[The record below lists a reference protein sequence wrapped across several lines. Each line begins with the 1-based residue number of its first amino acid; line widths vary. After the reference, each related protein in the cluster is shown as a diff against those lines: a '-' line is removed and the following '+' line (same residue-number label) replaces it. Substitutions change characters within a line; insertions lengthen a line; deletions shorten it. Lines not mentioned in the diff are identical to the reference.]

1 MTAVA
6 EDSRVRDA
14 GREAPLIFGGWEV
27 GLLAI
32 MAILYS
38 AGLYLNPAF
47 FGSTDALFSVLRD
60 ASRYGVLAI
69 GMTFVI
75 VNKELDLSVGS
86 TFGLTAA
93 IFGVIFAPTYFDMG
107 IWTAVAWC
115 LVMGLTVGLINGF
128 LVTVLEVP
136 AFIAT
141 LTMLFI
147 GRGVILGVT
156 GGKNIAF
163 EIKAGEFPAFF
174 HLGEINA
181 FGFNNQIILF
191 VIIAAIAATALAYTT
206 IGWTTYSVGGNEQA
220 ARYAGINTRF
230 VRMRSYVLSSLC
242 AVTAGLMS
250 VAQNKDADPLAGF
263 GLELIAISSVI
274 VGGAAIFGGR
284 GRILGSCL
292 GAILIGLIDKVLR
305 EGVPT
310 TRTIDLGNGDTA
322 QVAAVTQLPPGAVP
336 AFLGVVLIIAVLI
349 EPWLVRRRAIPRLW
363 AWLRGRPPPPVPDLG
378 GIAIASAPT
387 RGATV
392 QARGLGK
399 RGIAAFFYR
408 RDAAAVILMVAL
420 WLFGWWARPDFW
432 AGLDNSFAT
441 LLAFSEIA
449 LLAVGLTFV
458 MANGDIDLS
467 VGSVLALSGAVAA
480 VIMKDTTWGPLA
492 AVGGGT
498 PRRRDRRP
506 HQRLAHRLRRLAR
519 LHRHARDVLLGARHR
534 LVDRRRHPAQR
545 LSGVVQPD
553 WTKPLRAPR
562 RHGHGARRRIV
573 ACDRQGGQRADN
585 LRSLR
590 RAHCGGR
597 ARPYDLR
604 REGLRDRRQRTG
616 CEFRRHQHA
625 AGPLHV
631 LPDLIALRRLCGNH
645 LRRLLSQL
653 HSDRR
658 AIARARQH
666 LLDHHRRRI
675 DLRRLRHDDRLACGR
690 RRHHAHPFASLVA
703 DHPEGRLILRPAAAM
718 AERVHRPHS
727 DRRGGRRHLAPPE
740 QYPRPVVRPETSARG
755 RPGPGRAGQKGRSM
769 TRPMVEMRSIDKS
782 FGPVRALVEVHLSLM
797 PGEVLGLVGDNSAG
811 KSTLMKIMT
820 GAYQRDSGEVFIDG
834 EPVHFRSPHES
845 RDLGIEM
852 IYQDFALCGNL
863 DVSQNIFLGRWPRR
877 FGIFVDRPRMHQ
889 DARTILDRL
898 KVDVTS
904 VYQKVESLSGGR
916 QQSVAIARAIS
927 FEPKVVIFD
936 EPTANLSVTA
946 TNRLLETILEL
957 KRHRVSQIIISH
969 RLTDI
974 FEVGDRVMVLKRG
987 RNVGERAIA
996 DTTEKEVLELI
1007 VSGVPEK
1014 IADAA
1019 LSS

>member
-1 MTAVA
+1 MTALS
-6 EDSRVRDA
+6 EDRGVRET
-14 GREAPLIFGGWEV
+14 GREAPLVFGGWEI

-32 MAILYS
+32 MAVLYA

-75 VNKELDLSVGS
+75 VNRELDLSVGS

-93 IFGVIFAPTYFDMG
+93 IFGVIFAPTYFDLSV
-107 IWTAVAWC
+107 WTAVIWC
-115 LVMGLTVGLINGF
+115 LAMGLAIGLINGF

-163 EIKAGEFPAFF
+163 EIKAGESPAFF
-174 HLGEINA
+174 RLGEINA

-191 VIIAAIAATALAYTT
+191 IVIAAVSAAVLAYTT

-322 QVAAVTQLPPGAVP
+322 VVSAVTQLPPGAVP
-336 AFLGVVLIIAVLI
+336 ACLGIILIIAVLI
-349 EPWLVRRRAIPRLW
+349 EPWLVRRRAISRLW

-378 GIAIASAPT
+378 GIAISSAPT

-399 RGIAAFFYR
+399 RGLVGLFYR

-480 VIMKDTTWGPLA
+480 VIMKDTNWGPLA
-492 AVGGGT
+492 AVGGGLLAGVVAGLINGWLT
-498 PRRRDRRP
+498 AYVGLPAFIATLGTFYWARGIGSSIVAGTQLNGFPESFNLIGRNLYELLDVMGVAP
-506 HQRLAHRLRRLAR
+506 SGGLWLAVAKAVSVQTIFVLLVALIAGIVLAHTTFGEKVYAIGGNERAANFAGINTRRVRFTSFLISSICAASAGIIYDAFYRSFIPTAGQLRELDSISSIIIGGGSIFGGYGTMIGSLA
-519 LHRHARDVLLGARHR
+519 GAAVIT
-534 LVDRRRHPAQR
+534 L
-545 LSGVVQPD
+545 
-553 WTKPLRAPR
+553 
-562 RHGHGARRRIV
+562 I
-573 ACDRQGGQRADN
+573 
-585 LRSLR
+585 RSLLSLQIILKD
-590 RAHCGGR
+590 GSS
-597 ARPYDLR
+597 
-604 REGLRDRRQRTG
+604 
-616 CEFRRHQHA
+616 F
-625 AGPLHV
+625 V
-631 LPDLIALRRLCGNH
+631 LPQQWQNVFIGLILI
-645 LRRLLSQL
+645 
-653 HSDRR
+653 
-658 AIARARQH
+658 IAVVGDIWLRQH
-666 LLDHHRRRI
+666 NILGQWF
-675 DLRRLRHDDRLACGR
+675 GR
-690 RRHHAHPFASLVA
+690 RRGE
-703 DHPEGRLILRPAAAM
+703 EGPARVEAA
-718 AERVHRPHS
+718 
-727 DRRGGRRHLAPPE
+727 
-740 QYPRPVVRPETSARG
+740 
-755 RPGPGRAGQKGRSM
+755 
-769 TRPMVEMRSIDKS
+769 
-782 FGPVRALVEVHLSLM
+782 
-797 PGEVLGLVGDNSAG
+797 
-811 KSTLMKIMT
+811 
-820 GAYQRDSGEVFIDG
+820 
-834 EPVHFRSPHES
+834 
-845 RDLGIEM
+845 
-852 IYQDFALCGNL
+852 
-863 DVSQNIFLGRWPRR
+863 
-877 FGIFVDRPRMHQ
+877 
-889 DARTILDRL
+889 
-898 KVDVTS
+898 
-904 VYQKVESLSGGR
+904 
-916 QQSVAIARAIS
+916 
-927 FEPKVVIFD
+927 
-936 EPTANLSVTA
+936 
-946 TNRLLETILEL
+946 
-957 KRHRVSQIIISH
+957 
-969 RLTDI
+969 
-974 FEVGDRVMVLKRG
+974 
-987 RNVGERAIA
+987 
-996 DTTEKEVLELI
+996 KEA
-1007 VSGVPEK
+1007 K
-1014 IADAA
+1014 A
-1019 LSS
+1019 

>member
-1 MTAVA
+1 MTILADDRGA
-6 EDSRVRDA
+6 RGA
-14 GREAPLIFGGWEV
+14 GREAPLIFGGWEI

-32 MAILYS
+32 MAVLYA

-93 IFGVIFAPTYFDMG
+93 IFGVIFAPTYFDLG
-107 IWTAVAWC
+107 VWTAVLWC
-115 LVMGLTVGLINGF
+115 LAMGLAIGLINGF

-163 EIKAGEFPAFF
+163 EIKAGDSPAFF
-174 HLGEINA
+174 YLGEINA

-191 VIIAAIAATALAYTT
+191 IVIAAVGAVILAYTT

-230 VRMRSYVLSSLC
+230 VRIRSYVFSSLC

-322 QVAAVTQLPPGAVP
+322 VVSAVTQLPPGAVP
-336 AFLGVVLIIAVLI
+336 ACLGIILIIAVLI

-363 AWLRGRPPPPVPDLG
+363 AWLRGRPAPPVPDLG
-378 GIAIASAPT
+378 GIAISSAPT

-399 RGIAAFFYR
+399 RGLAAFFYR
-408 RDAAAVILMVAL
+408 RDAAAVILTIAL

-480 VIMKDTTWGPLA
+480 VIMKDTNWGPLA
-492 AVGGGT
+492 AVGGGLLAGVVAGLINGWLT
-498 PRRRDRRP
+498 AYVGLPAFIATLGTFYWARGIGSSIVAGTQLNGFPESFNLIGRNLYEFLDAMGVAPTGGLWLAVAKAVSVQTIFVLLVALIAGIVLAQTTFGEKVYAIGGNERAANFAGINTRRVRFTSFLISSICAASAGIIYDAFYRSFIPTAGQLRELDSISSIIIGGGSIFGGYGTMIGSLAGAAVITLIRSLLSLQIILKDGSSFVLPQQWQNVFIGLILIIAVVGDIWLRQHNILGQWFRRR
-506 HQRLAHRLRRLAR
+506 
-519 LHRHARDVLLGARHR
+519 
-534 LVDRRRHPAQR
+534 
-545 LSGVVQPD
+545 
-553 WTKPLRAPR
+553 
-562 RHGHGARRRIV
+562 
-573 ACDRQGGQRADN
+573 
-585 LRSLR
+585 
-590 RAHCGGR
+590 
-597 ARPYDLR
+597 R
-604 REGLRDRRQRTG
+604 REKGATPV
-616 CEFRRHQHA
+616 EA
-625 AGPLHV
+625 A
-631 LPDLIALRRLCGNH
+631 
-645 LRRLLSQL
+645 
-653 HSDRR
+653 
-658 AIARARQH
+658 
-666 LLDHHRRRI
+666 
-675 DLRRLRHDDRLACGR
+675 
-690 RRHHAHPFASLVA
+690 
-703 DHPEGRLILRPAAAM
+703 
-718 AERVHRPHS
+718 
-727 DRRGGRRHLAPPE
+727 
-740 QYPRPVVRPETSARG
+740 
-755 RPGPGRAGQKGRSM
+755 
-769 TRPMVEMRSIDKS
+769 
-782 FGPVRALVEVHLSLM
+782 
-797 PGEVLGLVGDNSAG
+797 
-811 KSTLMKIMT
+811 
-820 GAYQRDSGEVFIDG
+820 
-834 EPVHFRSPHES
+834 
-845 RDLGIEM
+845 
-852 IYQDFALCGNL
+852 
-863 DVSQNIFLGRWPRR
+863 
-877 FGIFVDRPRMHQ
+877 
-889 DARTILDRL
+889 
-898 KVDVTS
+898 
-904 VYQKVESLSGGR
+904 
-916 QQSVAIARAIS
+916 
-927 FEPKVVIFD
+927 
-936 EPTANLSVTA
+936 
-946 TNRLLETILEL
+946 
-957 KRHRVSQIIISH
+957 
-969 RLTDI
+969 
-974 FEVGDRVMVLKRG
+974 
-987 RNVGERAIA
+987 
-996 DTTEKEVLELI
+996 KEA
-1007 VSGVPEK
+1007 K
-1014 IADAA
+1014 A
-1019 LSS
+1019 